1 MRTTEPDYRLVDPG
15 DGQPSTGD
23 EAKKLWRICA
33 PAIAAAPRVRVARDG
48 RTYRRAWEQR
58 LDPNT
63 RPAQPAAVRTY
74 DSTGDTRA
82 VAFDLDCKKEASR
95 AAVLRDCERLTAW
108 LTEAGC
114 AFLVDESPSGGRHVY
129 VLLDHPLSHAELAPL
144 ARRLRAGG
152 ALPTLDPGPL
162 INLTE
167 GCIRPPG
174 AAYRTGGHQRL
185 VTPLADVERAIAHRT
200 TAAHWAAFRAVLP
213 ALPEDRRAT
222 DLHAP
227 AAGANTGPKRPLAP
241 LYAQLAVTGRY
252 PADRYPSASE
262 ARAAV
267 LLHALCRG
275 WTAADVQEEVR
286 QGRWVGLAGL
296 FESHYGTRYAGKALA
311 ADLDRAQAR
320 LGEIPLVQ
328 RIHTSAAR
336 PRGDGGSAARTHIRR
351 WTAAIALAIAD
362 GRWTTQR
369 SYGAEM
375 VLTALGDAARRTQTI
390 YPGFGIR
397 HLSMGT
403 GTTLDPSTV
412 AKTLKVLAGETD
424 PLILLIDSDRGLD
437 PDVYELRIPDAYLDR
452 LPADQDLPAA
462 PIGLHPAYAFLPR
475 PAWRVQRV
483 LAAAGEPIDAPEIAR
498 RGSVPLRTVHAT
510 LKALAIA
517 GLARHRRGGWQTG
530 QRTLTRFARLQGTPT
545 RLRDLVRRWRA
556 ERNALRVLHGLEEI
570 RHSPGPVAWPGLPR
584 DNQRPATA
592 APAGRTPGG
601 ELHAADPPGLDWADD
616 VDEPTARLLRDVLGA
631 VPINDRPQ
639 SAAS

>member
-1 MRTTEPDYRLVDPG
+1 MLTSAAKQNRQPG
-15 DGQPSTGD
+15 NAPLRGD
-23 EAKKLWRICA
+23 AAQREAEELWRVFA
-33 PAIAAAPRVRVARDG
+33 PAIAAALRVRVARDG

-58 LDPNT
+58 LDPNA
-63 RPAQPAAVRTY
+63 RPARPAAVRTY

-82 VAFDLDCKKEASR
+82 VAFDLDCKKEAARS
-95 AAVLRDCERLTAW
+95 AVLRDCERLTGW

-200 TAAHWAAFRAVLP
+200 TAARWAAFRAVLP
-213 ALPEDRRAT
+213 VLPEDRRAA

-227 AAGANTGPKRPLAP
+227 AAGADTGPKRPLAP

-336 PRGDGGSAARTHIRR
+336 PRGDGGSAARTHLRR
-351 WTAAIALAIAD
+351 WTAAIALAVAE
-362 GRWTTQR
+362 GRWSTQR

-375 VLTALGDAARRTQTI
+375 VLTALGDAT
-390 YPGFGIR
+390 
-397 HLSMGT
+397 
-403 GTTLDPSTV
+403 
-412 AKTLKVLAGETD
+412 
-424 PLILLIDSDRGLD
+424 
-437 PDVYELRIPDAYLDR
+437 
-452 LPADQDLPAA
+452 
-462 PIGLHPAYAFLPR
+462 
-475 PAWRVQRV
+475 
-483 LAAAGEPIDAPEIAR
+483 
-498 RGSVPLRTVHAT
+498 
-510 LKALAIA
+510 
-517 GLARHRRGGWQTG
+517 
-530 QRTLTRFARLQGTPT
+530 
-545 RLRDLVRRWRA
+545 
-556 ERNALRVLHGLEEI
+556 
-570 RHSPGPVAWPGLPR
+570 
-584 DNQRPATA
+584 ATA
-592 APAGRTPGG
+592 EPAQ
-601 ELHAADPPGLDWADD
+601 DD
-616 VDEPTARLLRDVLGA
+616 
-631 VPINDRPQ
+631 
-639 SAAS
+639 